1 MNPERRWVFDT
12 NTLVSHLLLPESV
25 PAHAV
30 RRALQS
36 GQLLVSEETLQELD
50 DVLGRPKFARYVS
63 LAERKRLFELLGR
76 VAIHVPILRPIQA
89 CRDAK
94 DDKFLTLAVN
104 GRADALITG
113 DKDLL
118 CLHPFMSIPILT
130 PISYIA
136 FPLDPEVP

>member
-1 MNPERRWVFDT
+1 MKPERRWVFDT
-12 NTLVSHLLLPESV
+12 NTLVSHLLLPDSV
-25 PAHAV
+25 PARAV
-30 RRALQS
+30 GRALQS
-36 GQLLVSEETLQELD
+36 GQLLVSEETLHELD
-50 DVLGRPKFARYVS
+50 NVLGRPKFARYLS
-63 LAERKRLFELLGR
+63 LAERKRFFELLGR

-113 DKDLL
+113 DKDLQ

-130 PISYIA
+130 PATFLANPS
-136 FPLDPEVP
+136 